1 MKIVINKENMIIATH
16 GNNQDI
22 KDLYDNENLE
32 IIRIPD
38 DVVIE
43 DLSNEFIDTR
53 ESNQM
58 LLPSDP
64 RISWSLDKIKENAT
78 KVIPDIEEEYRT
90 KILSKMPGKIDSYDT
105 KTILARRIIE
115 SESPNEDDLN
125 LLKLEADSKG
135 ITPLELAEIII
146 KKSQEFAEISTF
158 IDGASNEIKDKIDEC
173 KSYQEAWDQ
182 LENLEKNILEKINQ
196 IN

>member
-1 MKIVINKENMIIATH
+1 MK
-16 GNNQDI
+16 
-22 KDLYDNENLE
+22 E

-90 KILSKMPGKIDSYDT
+90 KILSKMPGKIASYDA
-105 KTILARRIIE
+105 KTIQRNK

-158 IDGASNEIKDKIDEC
+158 IDGASNEIKKKIDFVNPI
-173 KSYQEAWDQ
+173 KKHGIS
-182 LENLEKNILEKINQ
+182 
-196 IN
+196 